1 MNKRFLVRQQDI
13 KDCGVCCLLSII
25 KYYNGEIPIET
36 IRLDTKTTK
45 DGTTAY
51 NIIKAAEKYGFIAK
65 GEKIKEL
72 KETTPLP
79 VIAHIITKLGFNHF
93 VVIYKINKK
102 DVYIMDPGKGFRK
115 EKLSDFKK
123 QWTNVIL
130 VFKPYKKIPYYEKK
144 NGLKDLFISIVK
156 IELPL
161 IKKIIV
167 TDILITILSIIL
179 SYYLQF
185 IATTLETNYKNLV
198 LFFILVFLGLNI
210 FKVIFEYYRNN
221 YSIYLNKNID
231 IEIIPEYIS
240 HLFHLPL
247 NSLTSRTG
255 GEILTRIQEMNSI
268 KNLFTKILISITLD
282 SLLVLV
288 SSIFLYTIS
297 NQLFLILCIITITYI
312 LIGLI
317 SSPLIYHKINEN
329 IDLETEFNSNLTESI
344 NGIESIKNLDYISET
359 LNKNQYKYLSYE
371 NNLFEYNKIQN
382 VLLTIKNIIN
392 NIGSFLITSIGI
404 VLIIDNK
411 MNLLS
416 LLTFN
421 YLTSYFLEP
430 IENLVDLIPEY
441 NLIKLSFI
449 KASETLNIKEE
460 KEGKLE
466 HFTNGK
472 IEFKNI
478 DYSYDDYK
486 KILKKFNLII
496 NPNEHIILKGESG
509 SGKSTLCQLLNGN
522 LKDYRGNIYI
532 NNINIK
538 DYSLKTIRK
547 NILYVSQREELFN
560 ESIKENILLGKN
572 LKKEEFE
579 EILNIT
585 EVKEIIE
592 KKNTRLETIIY
603 DGGYN
608 LSGGERQ
615 RIILARSLVKKPS
628 ILILDESLNEIEED
642 REKRILSKLDE
653 YLKNS
658 TIIYI
663 SHKNI
668 SCFKKQ
674 IKIGEYCGWNKHV
687 IL

>member
-1 MNKRFLVRQQDI
+1 MNRRFLVRQHDI
-13 KDCGVCCLLSII
+13 KDCGVCCLASII

-45 DGTTAY
+45 DGTSAY
-51 NIIKAAEKYGFIAK
+51 NLIKAAEKYGFNAK
-65 GEKIKEL
+65 GERIKSL
-72 KETTPLP
+72 KEKTPVPL
-79 VIAHIITKLGFNHF
+79 IAHIVTKLGFNHF
-93 VVIYKINKK
+93 VVIYKITTK
-102 DVYIMDPGKGFRK
+102 YIYLMDPGKGFRK
-115 EKLSDFKK
+115 EKLSEFKK

-130 VFKPYKKIPYYEKK
+130 IFKPYKKIPYYKKK
-144 NGLKDLFISIVK
+144 NSLKDLFFSIIK
-156 IELPL
+156 IEKPI
-161 IKKIIV
+161 IKRIII
-167 TDILITILSIIL
+167 TDVLITILSIIL

-185 IATTLETNYKNLV
+185 IVTTLETNYKNLV
-198 LFFILVFLGLNI
+198 LFFIIVFLGLNI
-210 FKVIFEYYRNN
+210 FKILFEYYRNN

-247 NSLTSRTG
+247 NSITSRTG

-268 KNLFTKILISITLD
+268 KNLFTKVLISITLD
-282 SLLVLV
+282 SLLILV
-288 SSIFLYTIS
+288 SSIFLYQMS
-297 NQLFLILCIITITYI
+297 NTLFLVLILISITYI
-312 LIGLI
+312 LIGILT
-317 SSPLIYHKINEN
+317 SPLIYQRINEN
-329 IDLETEFNSNLTESI
+329 IDLETDFNSNLTESI
-344 NGIESIKNLDYISET
+344 NGIESIKNLDYINET
-359 LNKNQYKYLSYE
+359 LSKNKEKYYLYE

-382 VLLTIKNIIN
+382 TLITIKNTIN
-392 NIGSFLITSIGI
+392 SIGLFLITSIGVI
-404 VLIIDNK
+404 LIIDNK
-411 MNLLS
+411 LNVLS
-416 LLTFN
+416 LITFN
-421 YLTSYFLEP
+421 YLISYFLEP

-449 KASETLNIKEE
+449 KACETLNIEE
-460 KEGKLE
+460 EQEGNIEK
-466 HFTNGK
+466 FINGK
-472 IEFKNI
+472 IDIKNI
-478 DYSYDDYK
+478 SYSYDEYK
-486 KILKKFNLII
+486 NILNRINLSIEE
-496 NPNEHIILKGESG
+496 NEHITLKGKSG

-522 LKDYRGNIYI
+522 IKDYKGNIFI

-547 NILYVSQREELFN
+547 NILYVSQREDLFN

-615 RIILARSLVKKPS
+615 RIILARSLVKKPQ

-642 REKRILSKLDE
+642 REQRILNKIDE
-653 YLKNS
+653 YLKNT

-663 SHKNI
+663 SHKKK
-668 SCFKKQ
+668 SYFQKQ
-674 IKIGEYCGWNKHV
+674 IELSETYDWIK
-687 IL
+687 